1 MTDREK
7 LEKVINEGH
16 DAMREEITK
25 LASRRFLKECT
36 ACGGNWVAMLW
47 TGFKRVHKLG
57 WITDEELE
65 MFDKKSEEVNLKYD
79 GGIAMYTYLSEMSI
93 DITMRQMLREMENEA

>member
-7 LEKVINEGH
+7 LEKVIDESR
-16 DAMREEITK
+16 DTMREEIAR
-25 LASRRFLKECT
+25 LASRKFLKECT

-47 TGFKRVHKLG
+47 TGFKRVHELG

-79 GGIAMYTYLSEMSI
+79 GGIAMYTYLCEMSI
-93 DITMRQMLREMENEA
+93 DITVRQILREMEDEA